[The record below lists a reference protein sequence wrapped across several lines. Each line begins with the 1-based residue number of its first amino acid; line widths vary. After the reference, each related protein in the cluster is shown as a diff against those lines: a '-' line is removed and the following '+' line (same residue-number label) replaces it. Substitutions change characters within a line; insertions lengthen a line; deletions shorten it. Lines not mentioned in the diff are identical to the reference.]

1 VHTLLSQRPY
11 RHSLPR
17 LHGEPT
23 APPVPAAGE
32 DALWHITLE
41 SPMIPVLRCVGG
53 EVCSGK

>member
-1 VHTLLSQRPY
+1 MLLSQRPY

-23 APPVPAAGE
+23 APPVPAAGK